1 MKKKIYPTVCAVTG
15 VATAFTLILCPLSLI
30 LSLIGLVSGSVERKE
45 NPSPF
50 ILGTIGTV
58 ISIVSLT
65 VLYCL
70 FRRILML

>member
-15 VATAFTLILCPLSLI
+15 VATAFTLILSPLSLI
-30 LSLIGLVSGSVERKE
+30 LSLIGLVSGSGERKA

>member
-15 VATAFTLILCPLSLI
+15 VATAFTLILSPLSLI

-45 NPSPF
+45 NPPPF

>member
-15 VATAFTLILCPLSLI
+15 VATAFTLILSPLSLI
-30 LSLIGLVSGSVERKE
+30 LSLIGLVSSSVERKE

>member
-15 VATAFTLILCPLSLI
+15 VATAFTLILSPLSLI
-30 LSLIGLVSGSVERKE
+30 LSLIGLVAGSVERKE